1 MTVTGFFSTAIDH
14 EDEGILG
21 TCCSPAP
28 TLLADDDG
36 RLFGHAV
43 CLDVETF
50 YCENGLEDDDLASH
64 RRDELDVQLV
74 QHKYRQQLDGDLE
87 RTGLDPANEQHEER

>member
-14 EDEGILG
+14 EDEGVLA
-21 TCCSPAP
+21 TCCSLAP
-28 TLLADDDG
+28 TLLADNDG

-43 CLDVETF
+43 CLDVEAF
-50 YCENGLEDDDLASH
+50 YCEDDDLASH

-87 RTGLDPANEQHEER
+87 RTGLDPANEEYEER